1 MAALKR
7 FQVGSDG
14 DGVTVGGALVV
25 SGSTTANTFSA
36 TAVNATGT
44 VTFSGSVI
52 LSGTTT
58 ANTFSTDLITEKT
71 SAAGVTVD
79 GVLLKDS
86 QITTDQINEKT
97 SAAGVTVD
105 GVLLKDTGVGSAA
118 SPVTLNSLA
127 YPTEGSVNF
136 RNRIING
143 DMRIDQRNAGASL
156 SIPDD
161 TTTYTVDRFAIY
173 ENTSGAL
180 SAQQDSSAPTGFN
193 NSLKITV
200 TTADA
205 SIAANDRA
213 LFRQRIE
220 GFNVADLGFGT
231 ANAKTVTLSF
241 WVRSSLTGTF
251 GGSLMNGASDRS
263 YPFSYSI
270 SVADTWEQKS
280 VTIAG
285 DTTGTWLTT
294 NGIGLQVNWSLAAG
308 TDDAGT
314 AGAWVGATKRGVT
327 GQVQVISTLNATW
340 FVTGV
345 QLEVG
350 SVATPFERRPYG
362 TELALCQ
369 RYCVNYRSADV
380 SGPYYRYGTGQCDTT
395 TNSDV
400 MVIYPVPMRVTPT
413 LTTTGTASN
422 YAVYQGGVVT
432 ACSAVPTINAN
443 SSFLHATINGTVAS
457 GLTVGRAGSILSNN
471 NNTSYLLFSA
481 EL

>member
-1 MAALKR
+1 M
-7 FQVGSDG
+7 
-14 DGVTVGGALVV
+14 
-25 SGSTTANTFSA
+25 
-36 TAVNATGT
+36 
-44 VTFSGSVI
+44 
-52 LSGTTT
+52 
-58 ANTFSTDLITEKT
+58 
-71 SAAGVTVD
+71 
-79 GVLLKDS
+79 S
-86 QITTDQINEKT
+86 QINANAILDANGGNTATINSMTPTAE
-97 SAAGVTVD
+97 
-105 GVLLKDTGVGSAA
+105 
-118 SPVTLNSLA
+118 SLQ
-127 YPTEGSVNF
+127 GF

-143 DMRIDQRNAGASL
+143 DMRIDARNAGASV

-340 FVTGV
+340 YITGV

-350 SVATPFERRPYG
+350 SVATPFERRPFG

-369 RYCVNYRSADV
+369 RYYE
-380 SGPYYRYGTGQCDTT
+380 
-395 TNSDV
+395 TNF
-400 MVIYPVPMRVTPT
+400 P
-413 LTTTGTASN
+413 LGTAPAPNINIEPSN
-422 YAVYQGGVVT
+422 VGSISYNGNTTRTTPCWYKVT
-432 ACSAVPTINAN
+432 KRANPTVTLYSPAGYAN
-443 SSFLHATINGTVAS
+443 SNSNSFNIYISPTWYNYGGTPN
-457 GLTVGRAGSILSNN
+457 SNN
-471 NNTSYLLFSA
+471 AGFILDGSSSGGSGSTGSAYLTAGNWSASA

>member
-1 MAALKR
+1 MNNMGREIMAALKR

-25 SGSTTANTFSA
+25 SGATTANTFSA

-58 ANTFSTDLITEKT
+58 ANTFSTDLIT
-71 SAAGVTVD
+71 
-79 GVLLKDS
+79 
-86 QITTDQINEKT
+86 EKT

-143 DMRIDQRNAGASL
+143 DMRIDQRNAGASV
-156 SIPDD
+156 
-161 TTTYTVDRFAIY
+161 TVNGNSPFITDRFRCDDA
-173 ENTSGAL
+173 TDGAYT
-180 SAQQDSSAPTGFN
+180 AQRVTTAPTGFT
-193 NSLKITV
+193 NSVQVTV

-205 SIAANDRA
+205 SLAAGQFA
-213 LFRQRIE
+213 LFYHAIE
-220 GFNVADLGFGT
+220 GNNVADLGWGT
-231 ANAKTVTLSF
+231 ASAKTVTLSF

-251 GGSLMNGASDRS
+251 SGSLENNANNRS
-263 YPFSYSI
+263 YIFTYTI
-270 SVADTWEQKS
+270 SVADTWEYK
-280 VTIAG
+280 TITIPG
-285 DTTGTWLTT
+285 DTSGTWETGTAI
-294 NGIGLQVNWSLAAG
+294 GIRANWSLG
-308 TDDAGT
+308 VGSDFLGT
-314 AGAWVGATKRGVT
+314 AGSWGNRFFGATGSVS
-327 GQVQVISTLNATW
+327 VIGTLNATW
-340 FVTGV
+340 YITGV

-369 RYCVNYRSADV
+369 RYYLMYVNASD
-380 SGPYYRYGTGQCDTT
+380 GQKSICTAAMY
-395 TNSDV
+395 SSSLV
-400 MVIYPVPMRVTPT
+400 FGGIHFPVAMRAAPT
-413 LTTTGTASN
+413 LSQTTGTN
-422 YAVYQGGVVT
+422 YYAFER
-432 ACSAVPTINAN
+432 N
-443 SSFLHATINGTVAS
+443 SDQDFFDSFLLARAGLLNAQIYQNS
-457 GLTVGRAGSILSNN
+457 GLSGTAGHGG
-471 NNTSYLLFSA
+471 LLEAIDSSARIALSA